1 MSNRCKIIFE
11 IMLVIVAISVLIY
24 NFYYQR
30 EIVYMASIVAVCG
43 TIIILVRDILKLKN
57 RE

>member
-11 IMLVIVAISVLIY
+11 ILLVIVAISVLIY

-43 TIIILVRDILKLKN
+43 TIIILVRDILKLKK
-57 RE
+57 